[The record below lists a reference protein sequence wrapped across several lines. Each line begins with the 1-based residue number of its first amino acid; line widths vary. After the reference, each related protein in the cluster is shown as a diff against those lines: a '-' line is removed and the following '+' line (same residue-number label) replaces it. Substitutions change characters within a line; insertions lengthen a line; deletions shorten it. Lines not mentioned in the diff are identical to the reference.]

1 MTKTD
6 DALQERL
13 LEALERAETE
23 HPDGDIV
30 IFTEAQAQALIEVAK
45 WWIALRG
52 VSMVGGVLGS
62 AVKWFALIIGAWI
75 AFRSGFTD
83 WIAANIGGGSG
94 Q

>member
-52 VSMVGGVLGS
+52 VRMVGGAIGS
-62 AVKWFALIIGAWI
+62 GIRWFAFIIGAWI
-75 AFRSGFTD
+75 AFRSGLLD